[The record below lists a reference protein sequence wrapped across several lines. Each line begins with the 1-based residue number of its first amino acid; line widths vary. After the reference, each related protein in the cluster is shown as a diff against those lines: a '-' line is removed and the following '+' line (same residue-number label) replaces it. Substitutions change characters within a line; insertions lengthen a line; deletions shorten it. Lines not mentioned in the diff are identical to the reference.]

1 MLNPLQVLSANLTP
15 FFGLL
20 VIVAL
25 TVFATRYLRLL
36 SRCQSGTAITHRAA
50 ITLSQRPILTT
61 TETQFFRVLQAA
73 VGKQYIIFPQLPL
86 WTLIQANSNDQKAT
100 CAFNNQINL
109 KRIDFVLVNSA
120 SLMPYMAI
128 ELDDQ
133 SHERPDRQRRD
144 AFVDNVLNQAG
155 IKIIHIPASAT
166 YDMQTIGAQIGLTSF
181 EDVLA

>member
-1 MLNPLQVLSANLTP
+1 MLNPLQVLSANLSP
-15 FFGLL
+15 FFWLL
-20 VIVAL
+20 IIVVL
-25 TVFATRYLRLL
+25 TVLTTRCLKLL
-36 SRCQSGTAITHRAA
+36 SRCQSGRAVALRAA

-61 TETQFFRVLQAA
+61 TETKFFRVLQAA
-73 VGKQYIIFPQLPL
+73 VGKRYVIFPQLPL
-86 WTLIQANSNDQKAT
+86 WTLIQANSSDQKAT

-155 IKIIHIPASAT
+155 IKIVHIPVSTT
-166 YDMQTIGAQIGLTSF
+166 YDLQTIGAQIGLTSR
-181 EDVLA
+181 EDVPA